1 MVARHAQKLAREL
14 ITSHFGDI
22 VGKVCSCLVH
32 KGTLTVPEI
41 ARFTE
46 LTPAQLKNCLL
57 VLIQHNCVQ
66 AFKIEQEE
74 GAGPAAAR
82 SFTQYVAF
90 IDSILHRM
98 RFPKFLTL
106 VREHLGEE
114 SESLF
119 EGLLEHGRLTFE
131 QIVQRASAQS
141 GKGEVDV
148 WGALK
153 ETFAGLVHSCYI
165 ERCPVAEPLLPPRS
179 SLEAPKKG
187 ARGSSRNRAAIG
199 TAEQETEERRIIA
212 AAAPLEG
219 ERFLLPSSLGHA
231 ARVEKE
237 NRDNVSSS
245 KVGEKRKY
253 ECLKEDTGQVIR
265 NDDKEVLW
273 RVNYEEVVRRLR
285 HKACVAQVRSRLDLG
300 AGTVLEAMLEATR
313 CLETSVKQK
322 ISAPLSMDAIMQAV
336 RATTEGRTMTL
347 ERIRASL
354 NQMAS
359 DSVGYLSRTG
369 EVGGQYAIYLSK
381 ILEAAKKSE
390 VEAIVLKRF
399 GRESCRVFRLLA
411 MKGQLEQK
419 QISDQAL
426 VGRRETQE
434 ILYKLLKDEYLQL
447 QEIAKSQDH
456 DPTRTFYLWRVNYSS
471 LMEHI
476 IDDMYH
482 GASNLGQRLAH
493 ELEQEQ
499 EVLDLLKQMHQS
511 QSKNTD
517 GSTSHV
523 TLTKT
528 QRDQVNHIRRVATVL
543 ETSILKLDDSI
554 MLFHDF

>member
-511 QSKNTD
+511 KNTD

>member
-199 TAEQETEERRIIA
+199 IAEQETEERRIIA

>member
-1 MVARHAQKLAREL
+1 MVARHAQKLACEL
-14 ITSHFGDI
+14 ITSHFGDL

-32 KGTLTVPEI
+32 KGTLTLPEI

-66 AFKIEQEE
+66 AFKFEQEE
-74 GAGPAAAR
+74 GTGPAAAR
-82 SFTQYVAF
+82 NFTQYVAF

-106 VREHLGEE
+106 VREHLGDE

-141 GKGEVDV
+141 EKGEADV
-148 WGALK
+148 WGPLK

-165 ERCPVAEPLLPPRS
+165 ERCPVAEPLLPQRS
-179 SLEAPKKG
+179 SLEAPKKS
-187 ARGSSRNRAAIG
+187 ARSSLRSRAASG
-199 TAEQETEERRIIA
+199 NAEQETEEQRIIA

-231 ARVEKE
+231 ARMEKE
-237 NRDNVSSS
+237 NKDNVASS
-245 KVGEKRKY
+245 KVGEKRKF
-253 ECLKEDTGQVIR
+253 ECLKEGTGTAIP

-273 RVNYEEVVRRLR
+273 RVNYEEVIRRLR
-285 HKACVAQVRSRLDLG
+285 HKACVTQVRSRLDLG

-313 CLETSVKQK
+313 CSETSVKQK

-369 EVGGQYAIYLSK
+369 DMGGHYAIYLYK
-381 ILEAAKKSE
+381 ILEAARKSE

-426 VGRRETQE
+426 VGRKETLE
-434 ILYKLLKDEYLQL
+434 ILYKLLKDDYLQL

-456 DPTRTFYLWRVNYSS
+456 APSRTFYLWRVNYSS

-482 GASNLGQRLAH
+482 GASNLGKRLAH

-511 QSKNTD
+511 KNKD

>member
-1 MVARHAQKLAREL
+1 MVSRHAQKLACEL
-14 ITSHFGDI
+14 ITSHFGDL

-46 LTPAQLKNCLL
+46 LTHSQLKNCLL

-66 AFKIEQEE
+66 AFKIEQE

-82 SFTQYVAF
+82 SFTHYVAF
-90 IDSILHRM
+90 IDIILHRM
-98 RFPKFLTL
+98 RVPKFLTL

-141 GKGEVDV
+141 GKGEADV
-148 WGALK
+148 WGPLT

-187 ARGSSRNRAAIG
+187 ARGSSRNRAGKG

-231 ARVEKE
+231 SRVEKE
-237 NRDNVSSS
+237 NMDNVSSS

-253 ECLKEDTGQVIR
+253 ECFKEDTGQVIR

-300 AGTVLEAMLEATR
+300 AGTILEAMLEATR

-359 DSVGYLSRTG
+359 DSVGYLSRT
-369 EVGGQYAIYLSK
+369 EVGGQYAIYSHK
-381 ILEAAKKSE
+381 ILEAARKSE

-426 VGRRETQE
+426 VGRMETME
-434 ILYKLLKDEYLQL
+434 ILYKLLKDDYLQL

-456 DPTRTFYLWRVNYSS
+456 LPQNTFYLWRVNYSS

-511 QSKNTD
+511 KNTD

-523 TLTKT
+523 TLTKS